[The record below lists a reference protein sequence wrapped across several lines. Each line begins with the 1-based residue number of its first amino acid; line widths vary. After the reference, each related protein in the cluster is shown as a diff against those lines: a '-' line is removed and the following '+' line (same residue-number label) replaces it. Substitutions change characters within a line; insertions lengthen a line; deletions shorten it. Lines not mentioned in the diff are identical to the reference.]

1 MASNI
6 NTNNYKYQDRT
17 LFDFR
22 SRLVGGGARPNLF
35 ECEIPFPNITGINMS
50 SEDLLDLKFLIKAAQ
65 LPGSNIGSIPVPF
78 RGRTLKIAGD
88 RTYDPWTI
96 TVIND
101 TKFNLRD
108 AFEQWSNVM
117 NRHDDSAGV
126 ITPSLYQTNIL
137 VRQLSRGDTIQTAQ
151 ANSSTKVV
159 ETNSDIQTLKAYRLY
174 GCFPT
179 SVDPIPLSYD
189 SNDSI
194 EEFNVT
200 FEVQYWDAYNPS
212 SKVGNDSIFGINE
225 NDPVVASTTQA

>member
-1 MASNI
+1 MANNLASNTYPYG
-6 NTNNYKYQDRT
+6 NRN

-35 ECEIPFPNITGINMS
+35 ECELTFPNVSGI
-50 SEDLLDLKFLIKAAQ
+50 DLTADDQLDLRFMIKAAQ
-65 LPGSNIGSIPVPF
+65 LPGSTIGSIPVPF

-101 TKFNLRD
+101 TSFNLRN
-108 AFEQWSNVM
+108 AFEQWSNSM
-117 NRHDDSAGV
+117 NRHDDNVGL
-126 ITPSLYQTNIL
+126 ITPSSYQTEII
-137 VRQLSRGDTIQTAQ
+137 VRQFSRGVDTSGQ
-151 ANSSTKVV
+151 ANTTLPDTTSA
-159 ETNSDIQTLKAYRLY
+159 IPTLKAYKLY

-200 FEVQYWDAYNPS
+200 FEVQYINAYNPE
-212 SKVGNDSIFGINE
+212 GTSIFNINE
-225 NDPVVASTTQA
+225 NVAVQPPG

>member
-1 MASNI
+1 MADLAQ
-6 NTNNYKYQDRT
+6 NNYKYADRN

-35 ECEIPFPNITGINMS
+35 ECEINFPSITGI
-50 SEDLLDLKFLIKAAQ
+50 ELDTDAQLDLRFMIKAAQ
-65 LPGSNIGSIPVPF
+65 LPGSTIGSIPVPF

-88 RTYDPWTI
+88 RTYDPWTV

-101 TKFNLRD
+101 TSFNLRN
-108 AFEQWSNVM
+108 AFEQWSNTM
-117 NRHDDSAGV
+117 NRHDDNVGL
-126 ITPSLYQTNIL
+126 ITPSAYQSDI
-137 VRQLSRGDTIQTAQ
+137 VVKQLSRG
-151 ANSSTKVV
+151 ST
-159 ETNSDIQTLKAYRLY
+159 TLPSTSYSLDPTSTPIPILKSYKLY

-200 FEVQYWDAYNPS
+200 FEVQYWNAYNPD
-212 SKVGNDSIFGINE
+212 NESIFGITE
-225 NDPVVASTTQA
+225 NDEVSTSAI